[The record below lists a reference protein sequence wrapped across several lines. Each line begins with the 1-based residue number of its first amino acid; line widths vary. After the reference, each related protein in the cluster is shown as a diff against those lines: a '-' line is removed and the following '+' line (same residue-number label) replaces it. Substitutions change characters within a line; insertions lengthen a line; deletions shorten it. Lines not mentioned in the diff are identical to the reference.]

1 MYFFMSDR
9 EATVHDSV
17 YIKGGGGREEISVYK
32 GPCNPSHLKTPM
44 HLLLLLRLGQ
54 VWDTLP

>member
-1 MYFFMSDR
+1 MSDR

-17 YIKGGGGREEISVYK
+17 YIRGGGGREEISVYK
-32 GPCNPSHLKTPM
+32 GLCNPSHLKPLM

-54 VWDTLP
+54 VWDAPP